1 MSTMTNDGRMS
12 DGQISSTVSN
22 QDREQNNKQDAHLA
36 TAATGYDDIKDGA
49 ENEARSDKPSNA
61 DANQE
66 LLEKYDKESI
76 TRQLATGPVKY
87 FIAGL
92 CILYSIFHLYI
103 TFNPMPAL
111 LQRAV
116 HVGVGF
122 ALIFLIFPA
131 GKKTSR
137 SKVAWYDW
145 IWFVLSLTGVGYLI
159 YEYQDIVTSRG
170 GMANQVD
177 VIFSIIT
184 VICVLE
190 GSRRI
195 TGWILPVLAL
205 IFLAYPF
212 VSHMDF
218 MPDRLLTRPYDMGDI
233 FGQLFLKTEGLYST
247 AIGASVTFIFLFI
260 LFGAFLARSGMGQLF
275 NDLALALAGHK
286 KGGPAKVAVISSGFM
301 GSINGSALSNVVSTG
316 AFTIPLMKKVGYH
329 KNFAG
334 AVKASAS
341 VGGQVLPPI
350 MGASA
355 FIMAETTGVKY
366 STIALAGLLPAL
378 LYYLGVIAQ
387 VHFRAGK
394 RDLRGISKENLPLV
408 KEVLKERGHMLLPIV
423 FLIWLLIENVPVGYA
438 AAYTIGFT
446 VAISM
451 IRKETRMGIKDIL
464 GALEDGARQSLAV
477 MAACAVVGI
486 IIGVVNLTSFGS
498 VMTSSIVT
506 LGAGSLLLTLI
517 LTMFA
522 SMVLGMGLP
531 SIPAYIITATMTAPA
546 LAGFDIPIL
555 AAHMFVFYFGIFA
568 NITPPVALAAFAG
581 AGISGGDPMKT
592 GFQSLRLALAGF
604 IVPFMFIYNP
614 TMLMIDPTDLAVNA
628 KEFPLPPVLDIITVS
643 LTSIIGVI
651 GLSAA
656 LEGYF
661 KGSMNALTR
670 VMLAVGALMLIYP
683 EMVTDIVGAVIVLGI
698 AAWNVKNN
706 PTDPTTSVV
715 KTI

>member
-1 MSTMTNDGRMS
+1 
-12 DGQISSTVSN
+12 
-22 QDREQNNKQDAHLA
+22 
-36 TAATGYDDIKDGA
+36 
-49 ENEARSDKPSNA
+49 
-61 DANQE
+61 
-66 LLEKYDKESI
+66 
-76 TRQLATGPVKY
+76 
-87 FIAGL
+87 
-92 CILYSIFHLYI
+92 ILYSLFHLYI

-111 LQRAV
+111 LQRSV

-131 GKKTSR
+131 SKKSSR
-137 SKVAWYDW
+137 QRVAWYDW
-145 IWFVLSLTGVGYLI
+145 IWFALSFSGMGYLI

-170 GMANQVD
+170 GMVNQVD
-177 VIFSIIT
+177 VIFSLIT
-184 VICVLE
+184 VVCVLE

-195 TGWILPVLAL
+195 TGWILPILAG

-233 FGQLFLKTEGLYST
+233 FGQLFLKTEGLYSV

-275 NDLALALAGHK
+275 NDLALAIAGHK

-329 KNFAG
+329 KDFAG
-334 AVKASAS
+334 AVEASAS
-341 VGGQVLPPI
+341 VGGQILPPI

-355 FIMAETTGVKY
+355 FIMAETTGLPY
-366 STIALAGLLPAL
+366 STIALAALLPAI

-387 VHFRAGK
+387 VHFRAGR
-394 RDLRGISKENLPLV
+394 RDLKGIAKENLPAV
-408 KEVLKERGHMLLPIV
+408 KEVLKARGHMLLPIV
-423 FLIWLLIENVPVGYA
+423 FLVFLLIKNVPVGYA
-438 AAYTIGFT
+438 AAYTISFT
-446 VAISM
+446 VLISM
-451 IRKETRMGIKDIL
+451 LRAETRMGLSDIL

-486 IIGVVNLTSFGS
+486 IIGVVSLTSFGT

-506 LGAGSLLLTLI
+506 LGAGSLFFTLI
-517 LTMFA
+517 LTMLA

-531 SIPAYIITATMTAPA
+531 SIPAYIITATMAAPA

-555 AAHMFVFYFGIFA
+555 SAHMFVFYFGIFA
-568 NITPPVALAAFAG
+568 NITPPVCLAAFAG

-592 GFQSLRLALAGF
+592 GFLSLKLALAGF

-614 TMLMIDPTDLAVNA
+614 TMLMIDPTDLAVTA
-628 KEFPLPPVLDIITVS
+628 KDFPLPPVVDIITVVV
-643 LTSIIGVI
+643 TSITGVI
-651 GLSAA
+651 ALSSA

-661 KGSMNALTR
+661 RGGMNTVTR
-670 VMLAVGALMLIYP
+670 VILTIGALLLIYP
-683 EMVTDIVGAVIVLGI
+683 EMVTGIIGGVIVLGI
-698 AAWNVKNN
+698 AVFNIKTAGK
-706 PTDPTTSVV
+706 PTPTLTV
-715 KTI
+715 

>member
-1 MSTMTNDGRMS
+1 MNSQVTDHGSVTTMP
-12 DGQISSTVSN
+12 
-22 QDREQNNKQDAHLA
+22 DA
-36 TAATGYDDIKDGA
+36 DVDKDA
-49 ENEARSDKPSNA
+49 EA
-61 DANQE
+61 DAINKAV
-66 LLEKYDKESI
+66 LEKYDRESI
-76 TRQLATGPVKY
+76 TRHITQGPVKY
-87 FIAGL
+87 LIAGI
-92 CILYSIFHLYI
+92 CILYSLFHLYI

-111 LQRAV
+111 LQRSV

-131 GKKTSR
+131 SKKSSR
-137 SKVAWYDW
+137 KSVAWYDW
-145 IWFVLSLTGVGYLI
+145 IWFALSLSGMGYLI

-177 VIFSIIT
+177 VIFSLIT
-184 VICVLE
+184 VVCVLE

-195 TGWILPVLAL
+195 TGWILPILAG

-212 VSHMDF
+212 VSHLDF

-233 FGQLFLKTEGLYST
+233 FGQLFLKTEGLYSV

-275 NDLALALAGHK
+275 NDLALAIAGHK

-329 KNFAG
+329 KDFAG
-334 AVKASAS
+334 AVEASAS
-341 VGGQVLPPI
+341 VGGQILPPI

-355 FIMAETTGVKY
+355 FIMAETTGLPY
-366 STIALAGLLPAL
+366 STIALAALLPAI

-387 VHFRAGK
+387 VHFRAGR
-394 RDLRGISKENLPLV
+394 RDLKGIAKENLPAV
-408 KEVLKERGHMLLPIV
+408 KEVLKARGHMLLPIV
-423 FLIWLLIENVPVGYA
+423 FLVFLLIRNVPVGYA

-446 VAISM
+446 VVVSM
-451 IRKETRMGIKDIL
+451 LRKETRMGFSDIL

-486 IIGVVNLTSFGS
+486 IIGVVSLTSFGT

-506 LGAGSLLLTLI
+506 LGAGSLFFTLI
-517 LTMFA
+517 LTMLA

-531 SIPAYIITATMTAPA
+531 SIPAYIITATMAAPA

-555 AAHMFVFYFGIFA
+555 SAHMFVFYFGIFA
-568 NITPPVALAAFAG
+568 NITPPVCLAAFAG

-592 GFQSLRLALAGF
+592 GFLSLKLALAGF

-614 TMLMIDPTDLAVNA
+614 TMLMINPTGLAVTA
-628 KEFPLPPVLDIITVS
+628 KDFPLPPIIDIITVVV
-643 LTSIIGVI
+643 TSVTGVI
-651 GLSAA
+651 ALSSA

-661 KGSMNALTR
+661 RGGMNTLTR
-670 VMLAVGALMLIYP
+670 VILAIGALLLIYP
-683 EMVTDIVGAVIVLGI
+683 EITTGIAGGIIVLGI
-698 AAWNVKNN
+698 AVLNIKTNGK
-706 PTDPTTSVV
+706 PTPTLTV
-715 KTI
+715 

>member
-1 MSTMTNDGRMS
+1 MNSQVTDHNNDLPIHSNTDSKTNVDAELEV
-12 DGQISSTVSN
+12 QAH
-22 QDREQNNKQDAHLA
+22 NKA
-36 TAATGYDDIKDGA
+36 I
-49 ENEARSDKPSNA
+49 
-61 DANQE
+61 
-66 LLEKYDKESI
+66 LEKYDRESI
-76 TRQLATGPVKY
+76 TRHITQGPVKY
-87 FIAGL
+87 IIAGL
-92 CILYSIFHLYI
+92 CILYSLFHLYI

-111 LQRAV
+111 LQRSV

-131 GKKTSR
+131 SKKSSR
-137 SKVAWYDW
+137 QRVAWYDW
-145 IWFVLSLTGVGYLI
+145 AWFAFSFAGMAYLI

-170 GMANQVD
+170 GMANQMD
-177 VIFSIIT
+177 VIFSLIT

-195 TGWILPVLAL
+195 TGWILPILAA

-233 FGQLFLKTEGLYST
+233 FGQLFLKTEGLYSV

-275 NDLALALAGHK
+275 NDLALAIAGHK

-329 KNFAG
+329 KDFAG
-334 AVKASAS
+334 AVEASAS
-341 VGGQVLPPI
+341 VGGQILPPI

-355 FIMAETTGVKY
+355 FIMAETTGLPY
-366 STIALAGLLPAL
+366 STIALAALLPAI
-378 LYYLGVIAQ
+378 LYYVGVIAQ
-387 VHFRAGK
+387 VHFRAGR
-394 RDLRGISKENLPLV
+394 RDLKGIAKDSLPAV
-408 KEVLKERGHMLLPIV
+408 KEVLKARGHMLLPIV
-423 FLIWLLIENVPVGYA
+423 FLIFLLIRNVPVGYA

-446 VAISM
+446 ILVSM
-451 IRKETRMGIKDIL
+451 LRPETRMSFNDIL

-486 IIGVVNLTSFGS
+486 IIGVVSLTSFGT

-506 LGAGSLLLTLI
+506 LGAGSLFLTLI
-517 LTMFA
+517 LTMLA

-531 SIPAYIITATMTAPA
+531 SIPAYIITATMAAPA

-568 NITPPVALAAFAG
+568 NITPPVCLAAFAG

-592 GFQSLRLALAGF
+592 GFLSLKLALAGF

-614 TMLMIDPTDLAVNA
+614 TMLMIDPTGLAVTA
-628 KEFPLPPVLDIITVS
+628 KEFPLPPIIDIITVVV
-643 LTSIIGVI
+643 TSVTGVI
-651 GLSAA
+651 ALSSA

-661 KGSMNALTR
+661 RGSMNPLVRAI
-670 VMLAVGALMLIYP
+670 LAIGALLLIYP
-683 EMVTDIVGAVIVLGI
+683 EITTGIAGGVIVLGI
-698 AAWNVKNN
+698 ALFNIKTSKP
-706 PTDPTTSVV
+706 PTPTVTV
-715 KTI
+715 

>member
-1 MSTMTNDGRMS
+1 MDKAT
-12 DGQISSTVSN
+12 
-22 QDREQNNKQDAHLA
+22 DAE
-36 TAATGYDDIKDGA
+36 T
-49 ENEARSDKPSNA
+49 EAHNRA
-61 DANQE
+61 I
-66 LLEKYDKESI
+66 LEKYDRESI
-76 TRQLATGPVKY
+76 TRNITQGPVKY
-87 FIAGL
+87 FIAII

-111 LQRAV
+111 LQRSV

-131 GKKTSR
+131 SKKSSR
-137 SKVAWYDW
+137 KQVAWYDW
-145 IWFVLSLTGVGYLI
+145 IWFALSLSGMGYLI

-195 TGWILPVLAL
+195 TGWILPILAS

-212 VSHMDF
+212 VSHLDF
-218 MPDRLLTRPYDMGDI
+218 MPGRLLTRPYDMGDI
-233 FGQLFLKTEGLYST
+233 FGQLFLKTEGLYSV

-260 LFGAFLARSGMGQLF
+260 LFGAFLSRSGMGQLF
-275 NDLALALAGHK
+275 NDLALALAGDK

-316 AFTIPLMKKVGYH
+316 AFTIPLMKKVGYE
-329 KNFAG
+329 KDFAG
-334 AVKASAS
+334 AVEASAS
-341 VGGQVLPPI
+341 VGGQILPPI

-355 FIMAETTGVKY
+355 FIMAETTGLPY
-366 STIALAGLLPAL
+366 STIALAALLPAV

-387 VHFRAGK
+387 VHFRAGR
-394 RDLRGISKENLPLV
+394 RDLKGIAKENLPQV
-408 KEVLKERGHMLLPIV
+408 KAVLKARGHMLLPIV
-423 FLIWLLIENVPVGYA
+423 FLIYLLIENVPVGYA

-451 IRKETRMGIKDIL
+451 IRKETRMGVADIL

-477 MAACAVVGI
+477 MAACAVVGV
-486 IIGVVNLTSFGS
+486 IIGVVSLTSFGT

-506 LGAGSLLLTLI
+506 LGAGSLFLTLI
-517 LTMFA
+517 LTMLA

-531 SIPAYIITATMTAPA
+531 SIPAYIITATMAAPA

-555 AAHMFVFYFGIFA
+555 SAHMFVFYFGIFA
-568 NITPPVALAAFAG
+568 NITPPVCLAAFAG

-592 GFQSLRLALAGF
+592 GFLSLKLALAGF
-604 IVPFMFIYNP
+604 IVPFMFIYSP
-614 TMLMIDPTDLAVNA
+614 TMLMIDPTGLAVTA
-628 KEFPLPPVLDIITVS
+628 KDFPLPPVMDIITVV
-643 LTSIIGVI
+643 LTSVTGVI
-651 GLSAA
+651 ALSAA

-661 KGSMNALTR
+661 KGAMNPLTR
-670 VMLAVGALMLIYP
+670 VILAAGALLLIYP
-683 EMVTDIVGAVIVLGI
+683 EITTGIVGAVVVVII
-698 AAWNVKNN
+698 ALFNIKTAEK
-706 PTDPTTSVV
+706 PTPTLTV
-715 KTI
+715 

>member
-1 MSTMTNDGRMS
+1 MNSQVMDHNSGTPIYNDDANSNDDVNANENAILAQQTN
-12 DGQISSTVSN
+12 
-22 QDREQNNKQDAHLA
+22 AHVE
-36 TAATGYDDIKDGA
+36 TEDYDDVD
-49 ENEARSDKPSNA
+49 PSVTQA
-61 DANQE
+61 I
-66 LLEKYDKESI
+66 LEKYDRESI
-76 TRQLATGPVKY
+76 TRHITQGPVKY
-87 FIAGL
+87 IIAAI
-92 CILYSIFHLYI
+92 CILYSLFHLYI
-103 TFNPMPAL
+103 TFNPMPSL
-111 LQRAV
+111 LQRSV

-131 GKKTSR
+131 SKKSSR
-137 SKVAWYDW
+137 KRVAWYDW
-145 IWFVLSLTGVGYLI
+145 IWFVLSLSGMTYLI

-170 GMANQVD
+170 GMANSVD
-177 VIFSIIT
+177 VILSIIT

-195 TGWILPVLAL
+195 TGWILPILAS
-205 IFLAYPF
+205 IFLLYPF
-212 VSHMDF
+212 VSHLDF

-233 FGQLFLKTEGLYST
+233 FGQLFLKTEGLYSV

-275 NDLALALAGHK
+275 NDLALALAGDK

-329 KNFAG
+329 KDFAG
-334 AVKASAS
+334 AVEASAS
-341 VGGQVLPPI
+341 VGGQILPPI

-355 FIMAETTGVKY
+355 FIMAETTGLPY
-366 STIALAGLLPAL
+366 STIALAALLPAI

-387 VHFRAGK
+387 VHFRAGR
-394 RDLRGISKENLPLV
+394 RDLKGMAKESLPQV
-408 KEVLKERGHMLLPIV
+408 KEVLKARGHMLLPIV
-423 FLIWLLIENVPVGYA
+423 FLIYLLIQNVPVGYA

-446 VAISM
+446 VVISM
-451 IRKETRMGIKDIL
+451 LRKETRMGFKDIL

-486 IIGVVNLTSFGS
+486 IIGVVSLTSFGT

-517 LTMFA
+517 LTMLA

-531 SIPAYIITATMTAPA
+531 SIPAYIITATMAAPA
-546 LAGFDIPIL
+546 LAGFDVPIL
-555 AAHMFVFYFGIFA
+555 AAHMFVFYFGVFA
-568 NITPPVALAAFAG
+568 NITPPVCLAAFAG

-592 GFQSLRLALAGF
+592 GYLSLKLALAGF

-614 TMLMIDPTDLAVNA
+614 AMLMIDPTGLAVTA
-628 KEFPLPPVLDIITVS
+628 KEFPLPPVMDIVIAVV
-643 LTSIIGVI
+643 TSVVGVI

-661 KGSMNALTR
+661 KGSMNSITR
-670 VMLAVGALMLIYP
+670 IILAIGALLLIYP
-683 EMVTDIVGAVIVLGI
+683 GLITGLIGGVIILGI
-698 AAWNVKNN
+698 AVLNIKTSKTPVLPLNV
-706 PTDPTTSVV
+706 
-715 KTI
+715 

>member
-1 MSTMTNDGRMS
+1 MNSQVMDHNSGTPIYNDDANSNDDVNANENAILAQQTN
-12 DGQISSTVSN
+12 
-22 QDREQNNKQDAHLA
+22 AHVE
-36 TAATGYDDIKDGA
+36 TEDYDDVD
-49 ENEARSDKPSNA
+49 PSVTQA
-61 DANQE
+61 I
-66 LLEKYDKESI
+66 LEKYDRESI
-76 TRQLATGPVKY
+76 TRHITQGPVKY
-87 FIAGL
+87 IIAAI
-92 CILYSIFHLYI
+92 CILYSLFHLYI
-103 TFNPMPAL
+103 TFNPMPSL
-111 LQRAV
+111 LQRSV

-131 GKKTSR
+131 SKKSSR
-137 SKVAWYDW
+137 KRVAWYDW
-145 IWFVLSLTGVGYLI
+145 IWFLLSLSGMTYLI

-170 GMANQVD
+170 GMANSID

-195 TGWILPVLAL
+195 TGWILPILAS
-205 IFLAYPF
+205 IFLLYPF
-212 VSHMDF
+212 VSHLDF

-233 FGQLFLKTEGLYST
+233 FGQLFLKTEGLYSV

-275 NDLALALAGHK
+275 NDLALALAGDK

-329 KNFAG
+329 KDFAG
-334 AVKASAS
+334 AVEASAS
-341 VGGQVLPPI
+341 VGGQILPPI

-355 FIMAETTGVKY
+355 FIMAETTGLPY
-366 STIALAGLLPAL
+366 STIALAALLPAI

-387 VHFRAGK
+387 VHFRAGR
-394 RDLRGISKENLPLV
+394 RDLKGMAKESLPQV
-408 KEVLKERGHMLLPIV
+408 KEVLKARGHMLLPIV
-423 FLIWLLIENVPVGYA
+423 FLIYLLIQNVPVGYA

-446 VAISM
+446 VIVSM
-451 IRKETRMGIKDIL
+451 LRKETRMGFKDIL

-486 IIGVVNLTSFGS
+486 IIGVVSLTSFGT

-517 LTMFA
+517 LTMLA

-531 SIPAYIITATMTAPA
+531 SIPAYIITATMAAPA

-555 AAHMFVFYFGIFA
+555 SAHMFVFYFGVFA
-568 NITPPVALAAFAG
+568 NITPPVCLAAFAG

-592 GFQSLRLALAGF
+592 GFLSLKLALAGF

-614 TMLMIDPTDLAVNA
+614 AMLMIDPTGLAVTA
-628 KEFPLPPVLDIITVS
+628 KEFPLPPVMDIVIAVV
-643 LTSIIGVI
+643 TSVVGVI

-661 KGSMNALTR
+661 KGDMNVVTRLILAL
-670 VMLAVGALMLIYP
+670 GALLLIYP
-683 EMVTDIVGAVIVLGI
+683 GLITGLIGGVIILGI
-698 AAWNVKNN
+698 AVLNIKTSKTPVLPLNV
-706 PTDPTTSVV
+706 
-715 KTI
+715 

>member
-1 MSTMTNDGRMS
+1 MP
-12 DGQISSTVSN
+12 
-22 QDREQNNKQDAHLA
+22 DA
-36 TAATGYDDIKDGA
+36 DVDKDA
-49 ENEARSDKPSNA
+49 EA
-61 DANQE
+61 DAINKAV
-66 LLEKYDKESI
+66 LEKYDRESI
-76 TRQLATGPVKY
+76 TRHITQGPVKY
-87 FIAGL
+87 LIAGI
-92 CILYSIFHLYI
+92 CILYSLFHLYI

-111 LQRAV
+111 LQRSV

-131 GKKTSR
+131 SKKSSR
-137 SKVAWYDW
+137 KSVAWYDW
-145 IWFVLSLTGVGYLI
+145 IWFALSLSGMGYLI

-177 VIFSIIT
+177 VIFSLIT
-184 VICVLE
+184 VVCVLE

-195 TGWILPVLAL
+195 TGWILPILAG

-212 VSHMDF
+212 VSHLDF

-233 FGQLFLKTEGLYST
+233 FGQLFLKTEGLYSV

-275 NDLALALAGHK
+275 NDLALAIAGHK

-329 KNFAG
+329 KDFAG
-334 AVKASAS
+334 AVEASAS
-341 VGGQVLPPI
+341 VGGQILPPI

-355 FIMAETTGVKY
+355 FIMAETTGLPY
-366 STIALAGLLPAL
+366 STIALAALLPAI

-387 VHFRAGK
+387 VHFRAGR
-394 RDLRGISKENLPLV
+394 RDLKGIAKENLPAV
-408 KEVLKERGHMLLPIV
+408 KEVLKARGHMLLPIV
-423 FLIWLLIENVPVGYA
+423 FLVFLLIRNVPVGYA

-446 VAISM
+446 VVVSM
-451 IRKETRMGIKDIL
+451 LRKETRMGFSDIL

-486 IIGVVNLTSFGS
+486 IIGVVSLTSFGT

-506 LGAGSLLLTLI
+506 LGAGSLFFTLI
-517 LTMFA
+517 LTMLA

-531 SIPAYIITATMTAPA
+531 SIPAYIITATMAAPA

-555 AAHMFVFYFGIFA
+555 SAHMFVFYFGIFA
-568 NITPPVALAAFAG
+568 NITPPVCLAAFAG

-592 GFQSLRLALAGF
+592 GFLSLKLALAGF

-614 TMLMIDPTDLAVNA
+614 TMLMIDPTGLAVTA
-628 KEFPLPPVLDIITVS
+628 KDFPLPPIIDIITVVV
-643 LTSIIGVI
+643 TSVTGVI
-651 GLSAA
+651 ALSSA

-661 KGSMNALTR
+661 RGGMNTLTR
-670 VMLAVGALMLIYP
+670 VILAIGALLLIYP
-683 EMVTDIVGAVIVLGI
+683 EITTGIAGGIIVLGI
-698 AAWNVKNN
+698 AVLNIKTNGK
-706 PTDPTTSVV
+706 PTPTLTV
-715 KTI
+715 